1 MIPLTDASWQ
11 GRPWQWL
18 LANAVSDTSELVSL
32 LGLPLQAVASPFP
45 VRVPL
50 PYLARIERG
59 NPADPLLLQ
68 VLPRPEEGQ
77 PTPGYVNDP
86 LEEAGQSPAPGML
99 HKYHGRVLV
108 VVSGACAINCRYC
121 FRRHFPYQDFQ
132 PDTADWNAIVDYIA
146 NNPDVGEV
154 ILSGGDPLVLSD
166 KRLAGI
172 AARLADIAHVHTL
185 RIHTRVPV
193 TVPQRVCPALLDW
206 VEATRLKV
214 VMVMHS
220 NHARE
225 LDADVGDAMFALQ
238 RAGVTLLNQSV
249 LLAGV
254 NDSAG
259 ALVALSQRLFDIG
272 VMPYYLHMLDAVAGA
287 AHFDV
292 DESRARRLV
301 KQAKARLPGYLV
313 PRLVRE
319 IPGEPYKVGL
329 SVS

>member
-32 LGLPLQAVASPFP
+32 LDLPVDAVTSPFP

-59 NPADPLLLQ
+59 NPMDPLLLQ
-68 VLPRPEEGQ
+68 VLPRAQEADAVA
-77 PTPGYVNDP
+77 GYVADP
-86 LEEAGQSPAPGML
+86 LAEAGQSPAPGML
-99 HKYHGRVLV
+99 HKYHGRVLI

-132 PDTADWNAIVDYIA
+132 PDTADWAAIATYIA
-146 NNPDVGEV
+146 DNPQINEV

-166 KRLAGI
+166 KRLAAI
-172 AARLADIAHVHTL
+172 AAKMADIAHVTTL
-185 RIHTRVPV
+185 RIHTRVPI

-206 VEATRLKV
+206 IASTRLKV

-220 NHARE
+220 NHAQE
-225 LDADVGDAMFALQ
+225 LDGDVAAAMLAL
-238 RAGVTLLNQSV
+238 RERGITLLNQSV
-249 LLAGV
+249 LLKDV
-254 NDSAG
+254 NDSAE
-259 ALVALSQRLFDIG
+259 ALVSLSQRLFDIG
-272 VMPYYLHMLDAVAGA
+272 IMPYYLHMLDPVDGA

-292 DESRARRLV
+292 DEATGRRLV
-301 KQAKARLPGYLV
+301 KDVAARLPGYLV

-319 IPGEPYKVGL
+319 IPGEPFKVGL
-329 SVS
+329 SAS